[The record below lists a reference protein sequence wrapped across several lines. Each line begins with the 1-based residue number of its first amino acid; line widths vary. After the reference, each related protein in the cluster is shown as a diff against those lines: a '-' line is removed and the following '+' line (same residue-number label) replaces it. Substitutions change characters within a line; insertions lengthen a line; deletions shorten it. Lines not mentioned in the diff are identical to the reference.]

1 MKQLSMTETEL
12 ATSPDLG
19 GTPLVDVPK
28 PSSSNR
34 RHTKRFDTLRLMIR
48 ARPPEVQTGLLAPM
62 VGMLQRRAAAVMV
75 MSLLIF
81 HFGIAWVCLRL
92 LNFFTPEMRSAFFA
106 SPEVKSTLWIA
117 AVWIVGLL
125 ALAVLFVL
133 RIIEREVTAP
143 VGELARLSEAVASG
157 ELAVPFTPS
166 PVNSEVGRLSRATS
180 AMILAL
186 RRLATTMRAS
196 ARDTTSLSAQ
206 ITAASES
213 VATAAQETAAT
224 STALSEESSQMATT
238 LKEIAHDA
246 AQLVD
251 ISGSLRGRA
260 QEGLRREKR
269 LRTLAQENRAKLDES
284 SNAVEQLTNDAR
296 VSAESIEALAT
307 AVDEIRAF
315 LVLIQ
320 KISRQSKLLSLN
332 AAMEAARAGEH
343 GEGFGIVADEVRR
356 LAADSAEAAER
367 TDLLA
372 RAMLERVG
380 KSRDSVA
387 RTLTTLQAVQ
397 AATQHGRQSFVQV
410 EQGVIDAESWSAAI
424 ETAVEES
431 GKLVVDMTH
440 RLENVALG
448 TQNFASAMHQ
458 VATASKQ
465 QSTNIDEIAGAASSL
480 SSASKRVAQLVGTFK
495 LGDTPARGKPAFQSS

>member
-1 MKQLSMTETEL
+1 MTHFPMTETEL

-19 GTPLVDVPK
+19 GTAFDVPRD
-28 PSSSNR
+28 PAPPR
-34 RHTKRFDTLRLMIR
+34 RPTKRFDTLRLMIR
-48 ARPPEVQTGLLAPM
+48 ARPPEMNNGGVLAPV
-62 VGMLQRRAAAVMV
+62 VGMLQRRAAASIIA
-75 MSLLIF
+75 SLFVF
-81 HFGIAWVCLRL
+81 HVGIAWVCNRL
-92 LNFFTPEMRSAFFA
+92 LGFFTPEMRSAFFA
-106 SPEVKSTLWIA
+106 SSEVKTTLWIA
-117 AVWIVGLL
+117 GVWILGLL
-125 ALAVLFVL
+125 ALAVLLVL
-133 RIIEREVTAP
+133 RVIERHVTQP

-157 ELAVPFTPS
+157 QLSVPFTPS

-213 VATAAQETAAT
+213 VATAAQQTAAT
-224 STALSEESSQMATT
+224 STALSEESSEMARTI
-238 LKEIAHDA
+238 KEIAEEA

-251 ISGSLRGRA
+251 ISASLRGRA

-269 LRTLAQENRAKLDES
+269 LRTLAQENRVRLDES
-284 SNAVEQLTNDAR
+284 SSAVELLTTDAR
-296 VSAESIEALAT
+296 ASAESIEALAT

-315 LVLIQ
+315 LTLVQ
-320 KISRQSKLLSLN
+320 KISRQSKLLALN

-356 LAADSAEAAER
+356 LAADSAEAAEK

-372 RAMLERVG
+372 RAMMERVG

-387 RTLTTLQAVQ
+387 RTLSTLQTVQ
-397 AATQHGRQSFVQV
+397 NATQHGRESFLQV

-424 ETAVEES
+424 EAAVEES
-431 GKLVVDMTH
+431 GRLVVDMTH
-440 RLENVALG
+440 RLDNVALG

-458 VATASKQ
+458 VATASKE

-480 SSASKRVAQLVGTFK
+480 SSAAKRVAQLVGTFK
-495 LGDTPARGKPAFQSS
+495 LGDTPHRGRQAFQSS